1 MENNINT
8 LDELNKG
15 CYMGMTALDFI
26 IEKVD
31 EFSFK
36 ELIERKVMFKELIE
50 KQYKEY
56 MELSNRIDELYRE
69 YTDEA
74 IHEASVMD
82 KVMTWYGIQKD
93 TILDDSV
100 SKIADLLINGT
111 NMGIIEG
118 RKLLNNKTMDK
129 KVHKL
134 CSEYVKVQ
142 EKYIERLKKFL

>member
-1 MENNINT
+1 MIMENNINT

-31 EFSFK
+31 EFS
-36 ELIERKVMFKELIE
+36 FKELIE

>member
-31 EFSFK
+31 EFS
-36 ELIERKVMFKELIE
+36 FKELIE

>member
-31 EFSFK
+31 EFS
-36 ELIERKVMFKELIE
+36 FKELIE

-82 KVMTWYGIQKD
+82 KVMPWYGIQKD